1 MKMKKIVYFLIMCL
15 YVLGTIGGVGY
26 SLYSGAYLIAVGV
39 AAVGWMAWPKVV
51 EYFHKLT
58 E

>member
-1 MKMKKIVYFLIMCL
+1 MKKIVYFLMMCL
-15 YVLGTIGGVGY
+15 YALGVIVGVGY
-26 SLYSGAYLIAVGV
+26 CLHSGAYLIAVGV